1 MGKGKGGSE
10 VGATKRKGCREE
22 SWRWEER
29 GMGRMQVRPGV
40 GVGVE
45 MELGARL

>member
-1 MGKGKGGSE
+1 MGPWRVEVGETRREEPWERGSE

-29 GMGRMQVRPGV
+29 GWGGC
-40 GVGVE
+40 G
-45 MELGARL
+45 